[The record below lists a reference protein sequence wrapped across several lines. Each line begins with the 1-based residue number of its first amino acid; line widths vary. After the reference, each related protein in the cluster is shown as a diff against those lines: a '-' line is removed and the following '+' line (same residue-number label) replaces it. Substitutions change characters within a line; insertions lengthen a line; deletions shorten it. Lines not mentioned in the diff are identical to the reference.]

1 LIGRELVL
9 GVGYML
15 LTSGRVADIIAGIGT
30 GQLKTKLQT
39 FGDSIDVDIEGL
51 QVTLD
56 SKPIPDRV
64 QYYLAGLKVI
74 AQQHAANPLT
84 LPDFGPI
91 IDDEFVPRVRAAVE
105 KSMLEYSYRIRYKH
119 VYVSTS
125 TMLRKGH
132 LRKVVNLLCPV
143 GQVMGLQF
151 VTDAQER
158 CGKTFITTSLWI
170 DYCVGR
176 REGPIVRRVAE
187 REIGCREDAMLYRLE
202 RVVYDVVTGKRDV
215 KDLRKI
221 KNGPIPAN
229 ERRAYAPDLTPPKKP
244 TDPAE
249 NTPAAQRERLQ
260 KSLIANLQKRPAD
273 QRAKLLA
280 IAELDDQNQLAKIA
294 QTHDEKECRDYAL
307 MLIVDQPLLGQV
319 VLAAQDAKTRSDAAE
334 RITAEDQQLVIEL
347 LQKTKDHFIYR
358 DLLNKLQDQELR
370 RELYRKGPAFNP
382 AGPKVS
388 DWLQQHY
395 EQGKAGRDELRDKLR
410 AQQTPAKPR

>member
-1 LIGRELVL
+1 MSLSRRVFLASSTACLVGGLASPAAAASAARSRLFVSSWPLALIGRELVL

-15 LTSGRVADIIAGIGT
+15 LTSGRLADIIAGIGT
-30 GQLKTKLQT
+30 GQLNTKLQT
-39 FGDSIDVDIEGL
+39 FGDSIEVDIEGL

-64 QYYLAGLKVI
+64 QYYLASLKVI

-105 KSMLEYSYRIRYKH
+105 KSTLDYSYRIRYKH

-132 LRKVVNLLCPV
+132 LRKVVKLLCPV

-221 KNGPIPAN
+221 V
-229 ERRAYAPDLTPPKKP
+229 PDL
-244 TDPAE
+244 
-249 NTPAAQRERLQ
+249 
-260 KSLIANLQKRPAD
+260 
-273 QRAKLLA
+273 
-280 IAELDDQNQLAKIA
+280 
-294 QTHDEKECRDYAL
+294 
-307 MLIVDQPLLGQV
+307 
-319 VLAAQDAKTRSDAAE
+319 
-334 RITAEDQQLVIEL
+334 
-347 LQKTKDHFIYR
+347 
-358 DLLNKLQDQELR
+358 LR
-370 RELYRKGPAFNP
+370 RLEMQDLG
-382 AGPKVS
+382 
-388 DWLQQHY
+388 
-395 EQGKAGRDELRDKLR
+395 
-410 AQQTPAKPR
+410 